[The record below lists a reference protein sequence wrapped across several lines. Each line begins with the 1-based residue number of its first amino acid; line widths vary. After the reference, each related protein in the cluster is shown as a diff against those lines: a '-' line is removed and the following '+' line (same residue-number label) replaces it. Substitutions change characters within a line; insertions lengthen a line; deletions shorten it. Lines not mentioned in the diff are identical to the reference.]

1 LTTKLSLPVYYTGQP
16 MGYYWKIGE
25 GGDSY
30 DDVHDAEEAD
40 WHDESEARG
49 VNALEAHYNIARGL
63 FTVDLTNFPVGETF
77 AQIYL
82 KGYFMCEST
91 YKNVYAVIVDGRNIY
106 GQSGA
111 FGIFKNRTTP
121 LGRTCIPVGT
131 EYGWYSIKIPFN
143 AQGWSLLEEYA
154 GSFLTLGLRID
165 QDIEAIAPGSNEL
178 QRCFLY
184 KTIFSGYT
192 YLWVE
197 YSATP
202 RYIWVDKQN
211 FKPAYTGTK
220 LAYIDDYGAK
230 RTKLGT
236 PTGVTGKQKWQIAVH
251 DIYLEYIDY
260 EYPST
265 NCRRIE
271 GTLTGVT
278 GKVPFQIGINGT
290 KLCYI
295 DDTGAERCFEGTI
308 G

>member
-1 LTTKLSLPVYYTGQP
+1 LTTKLSLPVFYTGQP
-16 MGYYWKIGE
+16 MGYYHNIGE
-25 GGDSY
+25 DY
-30 DDVHDAEEAD
+30 EDVHDAEEAD
-40 WHDESEARG
+40 WSNADESRSMNGLWTYYEI
-49 VNALEAHYNIARGL
+49 YRGL
-63 FTVDLTNFPVGETF
+63 FTVDLTNFPVGENYT
-77 AQIYL
+77 QIYL
-82 KGYFMCEST
+82 RGYFNCRST
-91 YKNVYAVIVDGRNIY
+91 HKDVYAVIVDGRGIY
-106 GQSGA
+106 GESGA
-111 FGIFKNRTTP
+111 FGIFEGRTTS
-121 LGRTCIPVGT
+121 LGQTLIPAGT
-131 EYGWYSIKIPFN
+131 EYAWYPIKIPFN
-143 AQGWSLLEEYA
+143 AQGWSLLQEYT
-154 GSFLTLGLRID
+154 GSYLTLGIRID
-165 QDIEAIAPGSNEL
+165 QDIEAIAPIQDEL
-178 QRCFLY
+178 QSCFLY
-184 KTIFSGYT
+184 KTIFGGIT

-197 YSATP
+197 YDAIP
-202 RYIWVDKQN
+202 RHIWIDKQN
-211 FKPAYTGTK
+211 FKPALTGTK